1 MDMMVRL
8 SKPLRKGKFSCPL
21 PTLTA
26 QRRHNPKSPSEN
38 EQRARCGRGNA
49 KTREG
54 ESPGSPPP
62 QTHCGVPGGAARRA
76 ARVVQLRPELAG
88 CPQDAPRAPAGCPQ
102 DAPRAPPRCPP
113 DASRMPPRCTTG
125 APRMLPGCLQDAPR
139 APPGCSSDVSRMPP
153 GAPRMLP
160 GCPPPRSERKRQPT
174 GPPAEAAA
182 PSRVPPQDRRGPPPP
197 ASGRRGEAV
206 QARGSRGSPAAR
218 PAPRAGLP
226 GLHKPARLPR
236 SQPPPPSVLIPFESP
251 FRRGRDP
258 GLRLAAS
265 PPRRGLSREKP
276 ALTGEGRG
284 GRAEEDS
291 GEHENRAAAA
301 ARRAVASAPPA
312 AANGTPPLPACP
324 AHAARLPPGHVTRS
338 RLSLSVSLPPPVGPP
353 TSAPP
358 LSLRSEEGA

>member
-62 QTHCGVPGGAARRA
+62 QTHCGAPGGAARRA

-153 GAPRMLP
+153 GAPRMFP
-160 GCPPPRSERKRQPT
+160 GCPPPRS
-174 GPPAEAAA
+174 GA
-182 PSRVPPQDRRGPPPP
+182 SRGSHADP
-197 ASGRRGEAV
+197 
-206 QARGSRGSPAAR
+206 GSRGSLAAR

-236 SQPPPPSVLIPFESP
+236 YQPPPPSVLIPFESP